1 MLAKLEKF
9 ARWETALAGTVV
21 FEFIVFTLIN
31 PNFAN
36 PARVLR
42 SMPDF
47 IYLGIAALPL
57 AIIML
62 SGGIDISF
70 GSVASLS
77 AITAGVVFVRTGSM
91 VMGVTLAL
99 LVSLLCGLA
108 NGLLITTTKSI
119 PMVITLGTQFLFAGL
134 ALGVSGL
141 GGVSSFEGISGLPAW
156 FNAISNGRLLGVPRL
171 IWIFVITAFVFAF
184 IMSKT
189 TFGRQIRLIGVNV
202 ETADYAGF
210 RTSRL
215 LVTAYALMGLTAG
228 LVGLLLTSYVGS
240 ARADVGIPLLM
251 PVLTLVVIGGI
262 SMNGGE
268 GSITGVIIATFV
280 IGFLQQGLR
289 FVGLNENEV
298 AVVTGFVLIV
308 VASLRWWTIAGS
320 EKFKNLKARKR
331 ISQEKVAQV
340 AN

>member
-1 MLAKLEKF
+1 
-9 ARWETALAGTVV
+9 
-21 FEFIVFTLIN
+21 
-31 PNFAN
+31 
-36 PARVLR
+36 
-42 SMPDF
+42 
-47 IYLGIAALPL
+47 
-57 AIIML
+57 
-62 SGGIDISF
+62 
-70 GSVASLS
+70 
-77 AITAGVVFVRTGSM
+77 
-91 VMGVTLAL
+91 
-99 LVSLLCGLA
+99 
-108 NGLLITTTKSI
+108 
-119 PMVITLGTQFLFAGL
+119 
-134 ALGVSGL
+134 
-141 GGVSSFEGISGLPAW
+141 
-156 FNAISNGRLLGVPRL
+156 
-171 IWIFVITAFVFAF
+171 
-184 IMSKT
+184 MSKT

-202 ETADYAGF
+202 EAADYAGF

-215 LVTAYALMGLTAG
+215 LVTAYALMGITAG

-331 ISQEKVAQV
+331 VSQEKVAQV